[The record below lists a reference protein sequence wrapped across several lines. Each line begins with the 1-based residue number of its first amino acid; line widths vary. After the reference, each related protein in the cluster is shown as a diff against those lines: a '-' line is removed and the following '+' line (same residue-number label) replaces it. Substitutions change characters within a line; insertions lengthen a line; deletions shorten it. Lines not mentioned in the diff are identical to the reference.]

1 MQLICPRCH
10 TNNRF
15 GAERPAAPARF
26 VCVGCREEF
35 EAVLVGGALRTVAPQ
50 DAHALAPFAES
61 AQAAPAPE
69 EDFFDILSIPQEPP
83 AEVFAEA
90 APAQVLEDL
99 FDAAP
104 AAREAAQATADVPA
118 PAAEVDP
125 YQVAGPVAERLAS
138 PPAAH
143 EQAEAAAEAVA
154 EVAPPAEAAF
164 AVEAAAA
171 EVPPSSSG
179 RVPPPPPPAS
189 VDKYAVGMRVLRVSP
204 LWLLLSSLGFFAVL
218 LTLSWMSQPVGP
230 VGEAVAAAGMKMP
243 NQASSPPLKAAPA
256 AAVEEAK
263 ATAEEAKAP
272 AEKAPQPAA
281 KPAPA
286 APAPQPAAAEQT
298 PAGAPGGK
306 FTVQVGS
313 FNDPSEANQRV
324 SQLRAA
330 GFEARSVTVE
340 LPQRGTWYR
349 VQAGRFATR
358 EDAAKAG
365 AQMRA
370 KGAAAAVM
378 VTEVN

>member
-15 GAERPAAPARF
+15 GAERPAPARF

-35 EAVLVGGALRTVAPQ
+35 EAVLAGGALRTVLPQ
-50 DAHALAPFAES
+50 DAHAVVPFVEPAPLAH
-61 AQAAPAPE
+61 APE
-69 EDFFDILSIPQEPP
+69 EEFFDILSIPQEPP

-90 APAQVLEDL
+90 APAPVLEDV
-99 FDAAP
+99 FEAAPEAQEAAQAPSDAAAP
-104 AAREAAQATADVPA
+104 AAEF
-118 PAAEVDP
+118 DP
-125 YQVAGPVAERLAS
+125 YH
-138 PPAAH
+138 AA
-143 EQAEAAAEAVA
+143 
-154 EVAPPAEAAF
+154 
-164 AVEAAAA
+164 EAAAA
-171 EVPPSSSG
+171 EVASQHAAHAQVEAEAGVAHVAEALVEAAPAKGESSSSG
-179 RVPPPPPPAS
+179 RVPPPPPAS

-256 AAVEEAK
+256 AAEEAK
-263 ATAEEAKAP
+263 ATAEKALT
-272 AEKAPQPAA
+272 
-281 KPAPA
+281 
-286 APAPQPAAAEQT
+286 PAPQPPAKPAAEAPAPRPAAAAEKP
-298 PAGAPGGK
+298 PADAAGGK

-330 GFEARSVTVE
+330 GFEARSVAVE